1 MHPTEHEIWNL
12 LRLLSKIDDGE
23 AAAFADAA
31 AENLR
36 RLVGTGIFGSL
47 AGPPLALMQVITN
60 DPAMKESDRI
70 VAKVLLTAFD
80 PGYGHARLSKHQM
93 SIRTGFSVTKVRT
106 ALRRLV
112 EAGYFIAVPPNKK
125 EWDDGDFTVKHQPCF
140 DALDSGRDPVA

>member
-1 MHPTEHEIWNL
+1 MHSTEQEIWNL

-23 AAAFADAA
+23 AAAFANAA

-36 RLVGTGIFGSL
+36 RLVETGIFGSL
-47 AGPPLALMQVITN
+47 TGASLALMQVITN
-60 DPAMKESDRI
+60 DPEMKESDRI

-80 PGYGHARLSKHQM
+80 PEHGYARLSKPQM

-112 EAGYFIAVPPNKK
+112 DAGYFIAIPPTKK
-125 EWDDGDFTVKHQPCF
+125 EWDDGDSAIKHRPCF
-140 DALDSGRDPVA
+140 EVMERAD